1 MSSWSLVGASLR
13 ALGASLRALGDVL
26 GLGELLFS
34 KTSVSP
40 RREHDFENLYY
51 QGTGSETMRERLFAR
66 KRLKEAGSMRA

>member
-1 MSSWSLVGASLR
+1 MGLGGSLGP
-13 ALGASLRALGDVL
+13 LGDVL
-26 GLGELLFS
+26 DLGEPSFP

-66 KRLKEAGSMRA
+66 K